1 MPMFRVHY
9 DLQSIAGVVTEHR
22 DVEAATPDEAAAI
35 VANTFK
41 PKPIAVHKVKKLRE
55 GLDA

>member
-9 DLQSIAGVVTEHR
+9 DLTSINGTLTEHR
-22 DVEAATPDEAAAI
+22 DVEALTPDEAAAL
-35 VANTFK
+35 VANLFK